1 MNFRNK
7 IGSLCSW
14 TRRGWRSSSLRWSCS
29 PSTPRSQGR
38 EAQPLG
44 WCPRQC
50 IWLYGDIW
58 AYMGMRTAGNGWPLV
73 ADPSGSSSYASY
85 ASNFDKKPPGWEDLS
100 NMACLC
106 SNGEFKPEGRLSPRP
121 AWEVRFFSVQCLHN
135 FYNILSGCVLLAS
148 MRTSLP
154 SLWVF
159 LFTAHNLNMA
169 WYWILWMAVCF
180 SDFTLPKQLHKLFF
194 LT

>member
-1 MNFRNK
+1 MILFPINAK
-7 IGSLCSW
+7 K
-14 TRRGWRSSSLRWSCS
+14 
-29 PSTPRSQGR
+29 PRKGGATAGVMSK
-38 EAQPLG
+38 AVHMA
-44 WCPRQC
+44 
-50 IWLYGDIW
+50 IWG
-58 AYMGMRTAGNGWPLV
+58 YMGLHGDEDSRQWLTFSGWPEWV
-73 ADPSGSSSYASY
+73 IQFQRSY

-180 SDFTLPKQLHKLFF
+180 SDFTLLKQLHKLFF
-194 LT
+194 

>member
-1 MNFRNK
+1 MWTSGTRLGVSAAEHVEVEGVQVWDDLVPHQRQEAKEGRRNRWGDVQ
-7 IGSLCSW
+7 GS
-14 TRRGWRSSSLRWSCS
+14 
-29 PSTPRSQGR
+29 
-38 EAQPLG
+38 
-44 WCPRQC
+44 
-50 IWLYGDIW
+50 
-58 AYMGMRTAGNGWPLV
+58 AY
-73 ADPSGSSSYASY
+73 
-85 ASNFDKKPPGWEDLS
+85 GWEDLS

-194 LT
+194 